1 MCAKFPDLACGG
13 AGSAQWRVCR
23 AERSKLGT
31 LTSTPAPARRS
42 AVPAS
47 GPGVRRRWSLFSV
60 GAAAPDLA
68 GRCHG
73 W

>member
-13 AGSAQWRVCR
+13 AGSALCRVCR
-23 AERSKLGT
+23 AVRSELGT
-31 LTSTPAPARRS
+31 LNPAPARRS
-42 AVPAS
+42 AVPAP